1 MVNLFWLG
9 SGSLFS
15 PGISGMNAAISA
27 CKKGSNWLL
36 ATNFLRSA
44 MQFSKTRNAVPHA
57 RISMGE
63 EFMIEYNYLY
73 MCKCPSLCFW
83 KFWLAQLEFHARM
96 KISVPPQSTPA
107 NANALILALRHCLED
122 AWKELWWWRRELW
135 NGNQRVREVWHVGIG
150 FGFGSGDAGSLPIDV
165 IVCLFMFMPQALCGL
180 YTHHCTSPVTPIG
193 SHVCLW
199 GRPHLIGLG
208 ECLGWLKSGLE
219 QQSPGDMDSRLQ
231 CHHECLRKRPGMA
244 ICTRQGLVSDPM
256 IAHMAL
262 RLVKIEQIW
271 YVERISGGSI
281 SFFEDVGASTE
292 WVLEWSETR
301 CKNRATGLI
310 RQLKDFVCAGLLFQ
324 MPSLRLLPDVVS
336 FNAAIVACEQG
347 NKWELAPSLLLLGR
361 LAWLGVGRW

>member
-1 MVNLFWLG
+1 LEGALMVTSWVMERQSARARSVACGNRLWFWLRR
-9 SGSLFS
+9 
-15 PGISGMNAAISA
+15 
-27 CKKGSNWLL
+27 CRL
-36 ATNFLRSA
+36 ATYWCHCMF
-44 MQFSKTRNAVPHA
+44 VHVHA
-57 RISMGE
+57 AGTVWT
-63 EFMIEYNYLY
+63 LY
-73 MCKCPSLCFW
+73 ASLHITSDTHR
-83 KFWLAQLEFHARM
+83 Q
-96 KISVPPQSTPA
+96 P
-107 NANALILALRHCLED
+107 CLLVRQ
-122 AWKELWWWRRELW
+122 AASHWTWW
-135 NGNQRVREVWHVGIG
+135 V
-150 FGFGSGDAGSLPIDV
+150 S
-165 IVCLFMFMPQALCGL
+165 
-180 YTHHCTSPVTPIG
+180 
-193 SHVCLW
+193 
-199 GRPHLIGLG
+199 
-208 ECLGWLKSGLE
+208 WLKSGLE

-231 CHHECLRKRPGMA
+231 RHHECLRKRPGMA